1 MHKRNIMI
9 KRFCADMQKY
19 FRYSVVSAKSQLKTE
34 VANSYLNW
42 IWWIL
47 NPLCFMLI
55 YTLIFGYVFNAKE
68 QYFPVFIFIGI
79 SMWDFFN
86 STLKSSVKIVK
97 KNKSVVARVYF
108 PKYILI
114 LSKIWEN
121 AFKML
126 ISFAIVV
133 LMMVFFQIPVSWNV
147 LFFLPILLVLML
159 FTFGISCFIMHFGVY
174 VEDLAN
180 VVNIVLR
187 FLFYLTGI
195 FYNVEKK
202 IPQVGAYLA
211 RFNPVAF
218 LLSAMRQSLIYSQTP
233 DLPVLGIWLAVS
245 LILSF
250 FGVLLVYKEENSYL
264 KAV

>member
-1 MHKRNIMI
+1 MI
-9 KRFCADMQKY
+9 TRFFTDLNKY
-19 FRYSVVSAKSQLKTE
+19 FRYSVTSARSQLKTE

-55 YTLIFGYVFNAKE
+55 YTFIFGYVFKAKE
-68 QYFPVFIFIGI
+68 QYFPVFIFIGL

-121 AFKML
+121 GFKMM

-133 LMMVFFQIPVSWNV
+133 LMMIVFRVPVSWNV
-147 LFFLPILLVLML
+147 LFFVPILLVLVL
-159 FTFGISCFIMHFGVY
+159 FTFGLSCFIMHFGVY

-187 FLFYLTGI
+187 FMFYLTGI
-195 FYNVEKK
+195 FYNVATK
-202 IPQVGAYLA
+202 IPHAGVYLA
-211 RFNPVAF
+211 RFNPIAF
-218 LLSAMRQSLIYSQTP
+218 LLSSMRQSLIYSQTP
-233 DLPVLGIWLAVS
+233 DLLVLGGWLLVS
-245 LILSF
+245 LALSF
-250 FGVLLVYKEENSYL
+250 FGVMLVYKEENSYL